1 MARKVRSIR
10 TAEFKAKVA
19 LAAVG
24 SSQTT
29 AQLAAVHGVHP
40 IQITQWKKQLQAG
53 AAGCF
58 ATGVK
63 AGDTQATLVSDLYE
77 RIGRLDMELAWL
89 KKNSPASAEVRRS
102 LLEPG
107 HASISLRRQCDLLG
121 LPRSTAYY
129 APIPETADNLQLMR
143 EIDAVYVANPAYGSR
158 TITAVLSN
166 GGWSVNRKRVQRL
179 MRLMNLAGVTPKRT
193 TSKPTPGHRV
203 FAYLLRN
210 VAITHPDHVWSTDI
224 TYVPLRHGFVDLTA
238 VIDWYSRYVLSW
250 KLSNRLEGSF
260 CLEALDAALARGQP
274 EVFNTDQGTQFTA
287 TAFVNRL
294 LDRSVAVSMDG
305 RGRALDNVFVERLWR
320 TVKYQELY
328 LREYESVADVE
339 EGLALYFEKYNHE
352 RPHQALDNLTPAK
365 VYEWG
370 APVRAKKRIDRCD
383 GGG

>member
-1 MARKVRSIR
+1 
-10 TAEFKAKVA
+10 
-19 LAAVG
+19 
-24 SSQTT
+24 
-29 AQLAAVHGVHP
+29 
-40 IQITQWKKQLQAG
+40 
-53 AAGCF
+53 
-58 ATGVK
+58 
-63 AGDTQATLVSDLYE
+63 
-77 RIGRLDMELAWL
+77 
-89 KKNSPASAEVRRS
+89 

-107 HASISLRRQCDLLG
+107 HGSISLRRQCDLLD

-129 APIPETADNLQLMR
+129 APVPESADNLRLMR
-143 EIDAVYVANPAYGSR
+143 EIDAVYLANPAYGSR

-166 GGWSVNRKRVQRL
+166 GGWAVNRKRVQRL
-179 MRLMNLAGVTPKRT
+179 MRLMNLAGVTPKRN

-224 TYVPLRHGFVDLTA
+224 TYVPMRHGFVYLTA
-238 VIDWYSRYVLSW
+238 VMDWYSRYVLSW

-287 TAFVNRL
+287 AAFVNRL

-305 RGRALDNVFVERLWR
+305 RGRALDNVFIERLWR

-339 EGLALYFEKYNHE
+339 EGLTLYFDTYNHE

-370 APVRAKKRIDRCD
+370 ATVKAKGRVDRCD
-383 GGG
+383 GGA